1 MNLCFET
8 TRLLKRVGVKIL
20 HFGPYKDYWE
30 LVYET
35 QFLAHDRNPEPY
47 TEERRTFIVRKTFHD
62 PSETKMLWALAAD
75 LDLYVD
81 AVKEAL
87 ESVEG
92 EAAALEKANVR
103 DDS

>member
-1 MNLCFET
+1 MTFNYET
-8 TRLLKRVGVKIL
+8 TRLLKKVGIKIL

-35 QFLAHDRNPEPY
+35 PFLSHNKNPEPY
-47 TEERRTFIVRKTFHD
+47 TEESKTFVVRKTFHD

-75 LDLYVD
+75 LDLYVE

-87 ESVEG
+87 EAVEDI
-92 EAAALEKANVR
+92 AITREKADVR